1 MEENTITQEQQPT
14 NEAGTQNAP
23 EQQQPQQ
30 NRPTFDQMLQNGYQA
45 EFDRRVAKAIQT
57 ASSKFSDPRVDQLKG
72 QLDGYIRREAV
83 LKANV
88 DPQFTDFV
96 TYSVGQQLGESGD
109 FSAKLTEFLTA
120 NPQYVRQ
127 AAAPQPQQPGAWG
140 QHQTGGGSEPVDGVE
155 AAFYKLN
162 PTLRNK
168 GV

>member
-1 MEENTITQEQQPT
+1 MEENTTTSTVEQTDTAGEQNAAEPAQQP
-14 NEAGTQNAP
+14 
-23 EQQQPQQ
+23 Q

-88 DPQFTDFV
+88 DPSFTDFV
-96 TYSVGQQLGESGD
+96 TYSVSQQLGESGD
-109 FSAKLTEFLTA
+109 FNAKLTEFLTA

-140 QHQTGGGSEPVDGVE
+140 QHQTGGDDKTEDGVE

-162 PTLRNK
+162 PQLKTK

>member
-1 MEENTITQEQQPT
+1 MEENITTSTVEQTNTAGEQNAAEQAQQP
-14 NEAGTQNAP
+14 
-23 EQQQPQQ
+23 Q

-88 DPQFTDFV
+88 DPSFTDFV
-96 TYSVGQQLGESGD
+96 TYSVSQQLGESGD
-109 FSAKLTEFLTA
+109 FNAKLTEFLTA

-127 AAAPQPQQPGAWG
+127 AAAQPQQPGAWG
-140 QHQTGGGSEPVDGVE
+140 QHQTGGDDKAEDGVE

-162 PTLRNK
+162 PTLKNK